1 MSINL
6 TTNPITIQQSSVDYN
21 YGRISLYPSNFL
33 TSDTA
38 SLNYSSPNI
47 IMKIVDSANGLNV
60 NKSFIAK
67 KIYIN
72 NNSIHGIGDGEIII
86 EHKDFIGNTSKLFV
100 VIPTNKNNNIPTTDN
115 AINTLIRNLNDKD
128 NIDFN
133 FNVNLENETGY
144 YYYNNNN
151 DHVIVLKKAIDITDF
166 PQSSNS
172 NSVFNSSNVT
182 DIYEASTNAMKT
194 DRGVVNSMSS
204 KEDQIYIDCQ
214 PTGVSKETISSYNVP
229 INSEYTENSAT
240 INFERSTTTIV
251 FFGIACLMGYL
262 VGPLIYKAAIIN
274 NIIRHIGNAKGYHE
288 NDDCKEDVSK
298 HEQLLGGV
306 DILLIICIFWI
317 FSSML
322 SVGVISK
329 TSIATA
335 SIYFLFLAISLMF
348 GIYNSRQDK
357 EYMSHETH
365 NGDQYTLYE
374 WFFEKNDTTKKIDTK
389 CDYSFMNYNI
399 AGIGKVVAEIFNRPN
414 SIIAL
419 ALIIILCYVG
429 AYVIFDDTKTMKN
442 LYSAIIIPHVF
453 IVYIIFILAG
463 LKKEASTEEA
473 STEVDQGQGFFDKVR
488 NFFSNPTEANTNFN
502 GMVMSGGGSDNE
514 DEFGSIFGGLLGM
527 AAGILGIMAA
537 LE

>member
-100 VIPTNKNNNIPTTDN
+100 VIPANKNNNIPNTDN

-144 YYYNNNN
+144 YYYNNDNN

-166 PQSSNS
+166 PQNSNS
-172 NSVFNSSNVT
+172 NSVFNISNVT

-240 INFERSTTTIV
+240 INFERSTTTII

-262 VGPLIYKAAIIN
+262 VGPSIYKAAIIN
-274 NIIRHIGNAKGYHE
+274 NIIRHIGNAKDYPE
-288 NDDCKEDVSK
+288 NDDCNEDVSK

-317 FSSML
+317 FISML

-365 NGDQYTLYE
+365 NGRQYTLYE
-374 WFFEKNDTTKKIDTK
+374 WFFEKNKTVETK

-399 AGIGKVVAEIFNRPN
+399 AGIGKVVAEIFNQPI
-414 SIIAL
+414 SLIELAL
-419 ALIIILCYVG
+419 AIILSYVG
-429 AYVIFDDTKTMKN
+429 AYVIFDNTKTMKN
-442 LYSAIIIPHVF
+442 LYSAIIIPHLF

-463 LKKEASTEEA
+463 LKKEASTEP
-473 STEVDQGQGFFDKVR
+473 SQGAVAKKGLLDNIGKFFGFNVA
-488 NFFSNPTEANTNFN
+488 EEI
-502 GMVMSGGGSDNE
+502 SGGGSDNE
-514 DEFGSIFGGLLGM
+514 DAFGSFFGGLLGM